1 MRAPQQLPQLQ
12 STPSFQSVAA
22 SPFPSANMLAPNMS
36 NLKAP
41 VAGAAMGAPMK
52 EVSSIGLN
60 VILWRHSSF
69 NYYNEMHLL

>member
-1 MRAPQQLPQLQ
+1 MRPPQQQPQLI
-12 STPSFQSVAA
+12 STPSFQSVTT

-36 NLKAP
+36 NLKAS
-41 VAGAAMGAPMK
+41 VAGGAMGAPIK
-52 EVSSIGLN
+52 EVSSIELN